1 MSAGTLNDGLAR
13 IRARFDALMH
23 ERLHALDHAA
33 AQCPDPDQRAAALG
47 EAHAIL
53 HTIAGTAGSL
63 GLPELGDRAG
73 QSEIRVRSCLRGGG
87 SDWPAAVAAIC
98 DFVALARP
106 ILQDRR

>member
-1 MSAGTLNDGLAR
+1 MSGGKFNEGLAR
-13 IRARFDALMH
+13 IRARFDTLLH
-23 ERLHALDHAA
+23 ERLHALDHAV
-33 AQCPDPDQRAAALG
+33 AQCPDPSRRDAALG

-63 GLPELGDRAG
+63 GLGELGDHAG
-73 QSEIRVRSCLRGGG
+73 RSELRVRSCLRGGG

-106 ILQDRR
+106 LLQERQ